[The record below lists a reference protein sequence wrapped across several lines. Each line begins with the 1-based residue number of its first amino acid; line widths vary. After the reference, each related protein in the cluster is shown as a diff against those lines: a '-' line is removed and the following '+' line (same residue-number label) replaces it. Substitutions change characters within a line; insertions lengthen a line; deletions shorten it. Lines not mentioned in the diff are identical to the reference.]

1 MMHIE
6 NDEIK
11 EQLLQLEQKYYDFFG
26 QDMPTYFMISKNNS
40 ELLIDDV
47 ELKKLIKLVEECISN
62 ITPFKTDYPIDEL
75 LY

>member
-1 MMHIE
+1 MQIE
-6 NDEIK
+6 NDEILK
-11 EQLLQLEQKYYDFFG
+11 QLQELEQRYFDFFG

-40 ELLIDDV
+40 ELLIDDA
-47 ELKKLIKLVEECISN
+47 ELKKLSKLVEECISN